1 MAEATGTTPTPLEI
15 RQAEVD
21 QYTANIAMY
30 QTMLDSLP
38 SEYPA
43 HLAQYKGTKEKHAVI
58 ATIED
63 LDDVD
68 LLSKLWAADDCKA
81 AIRSEMVERAK
92 AQAILDVLKAQ
103 A

>member
-1 MAEATGTTPTPLEI
+1 MAETTGTTPTPLEL

-30 QTMLDSLP
+30 QTILASLP
-38 SEYPA
+38 TEFPA
-43 HLAQYKGTKEKHAVI
+43 HLAQYKGAKDKHTVI
-58 ATIED
+58 ATVED

>member
-1 MAEATGTTPTPLEI
+1 MTETTPTPLET

-30 QTMLDSLP
+30 QTILTSLP
-38 SEYPA
+38 TEYPA
-43 HLAQYKGTKEKHAVI
+43 HLEQFKGAIDKHSVI
-58 ATIED
+58 ATVDD

-68 LLSKLWAADDCKA
+68 LLSKLWAADACKA
-81 AIRSEMVERAK
+81 SIRSEMVERAK

>member
-1 MAEATGTTPTPLEI
+1 MTTEPTATPTPLEL

-30 QTMLDSLP
+30 QSMLASLP
-38 SEYPA
+38 TEYPE
-43 HLAQYKGTKEKHAVI
+43 HLAQFKGVKNKHEVI
-58 ATIED
+58 AQIED
-63 LDDVD
+63 LNDVE

-81 AIRSEMVERAK
+81 AIRAEMVERSK